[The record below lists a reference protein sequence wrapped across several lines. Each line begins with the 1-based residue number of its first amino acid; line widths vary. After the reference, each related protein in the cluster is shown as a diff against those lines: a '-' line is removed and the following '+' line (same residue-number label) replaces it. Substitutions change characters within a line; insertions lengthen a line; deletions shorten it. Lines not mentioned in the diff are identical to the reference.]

1 MTNQGIRQ
9 LFDELRNQ
17 NEDET
22 IEFKKAE
29 NNFDFSDLGNYFS
42 ALCNETNLKGKR
54 CGWLIFGVQDK
65 TRAIIG
71 TSYRNNPEKLQCL
84 KHETAQKTTAAI
96 TFTNIFELNVT
107 DEGREKRVILFQIP
121 PAPQGLPVAFD
132 GHYYGRDG
140 ESLVALNIQEIMEI
154 KNQTVSSD
162 WSEQIIPQA
171 NIADLDDEAIHKA
184 RFEFKKEN
192 PDMAPLVDEWGN
204 EKFLDKAKIT
214 INGAIT
220 NAALILLGKS
230 DSTQLLKP
238 AIAEITWILKDADG
252 IEVDYKHFEM
262 PLLLNVDKLLARI
275 RNLTFRYMPD
285 NSLFPDEI
293 TQYDNYVI
301 REALHNC
308 IAHQDYAMQERINV
322 VETPDTLTFAN
333 GGAFIPKTVE
343 AVITQDAP
351 QRYYRNKFL
360 CAAMVSLN
368 MIDTIGSGIR
378 RMYINQRKRYFP
390 LPDYRITENEVSVK
404 IYGKV
409 INPNYVKLL
418 KNNSDTTL
426 MEIIALD
433 HIQKGYSISDD
444 MAKLLR
450 QNKLIEGRKTNLFL
464 SDTVAMAT
472 AEMAQYIQNKAFNK
486 KYYKDLT
493 VELLK
498 KKKLGASKNEIK
510 ELLWNKLS
518 NALTDAQKNIYVKNL
533 LFQMVRDG
541 IILSKERKY
550 FLADI

>member
-1 MTNQGIRQ
+1 MTNQEIRQ
-9 LFDELRNQ
+9 LFDELRYQ
-17 NEDET
+17 KEEET
-22 IEFKKAE
+22 IEIKKAE
-29 NNFDFSDLGNYFS
+29 HNFDSSDLGNYFS

-54 CGWLIFGVQDK
+54 CGWLIFGVHDK

-71 TSYRNNPEKLQCL
+71 TSYRNNPEKLQSL
-84 KHETAQKTTAAI
+84 KHEIAQKTTAAI

-154 KNQTVSSD
+154 KNQTVSFD

-171 NIADLDDEAIHKA
+171 TIADLDDEAIHKA

-192 PDMAPLVDEWGN
+192 PDMAALVDEWGN

-220 NAALILLGKS
+220 NAALILLGKP

-252 IEVDYKHFEM
+252 IEVDYKHFGM

-308 IAHQDYAMQERINV
+308 IAHQDYALQERINV

-418 KNNSDTTL
+418 KNNTDTTL

-444 MAKLLR
+444 IAKLLR
-450 QNKLIEGRKTNLFL
+450 QKKLIEGRKTNLFL

-510 ELLWNKLS
+510 ELVWNKLS
-518 NALTDAQKNIYVKNL
+518 NTLTDAQKNNYIRNMLHEMVKESL
-533 LFQMVRDG
+533 IV
-541 IILSKERKY
+541 SKARKY
-550 FLADI
+550 FLAEC

>member
-1 MTNQGIRQ
+1 MTNQEIRQ
-9 LFDELRNQ
+9 LFEELRFQ
-17 NEDET
+17 KEEET

-29 NNFDFSDLGNYFS
+29 HSFDSSDLGNYFS

-54 CGWLIFGVQDK
+54 CGWLIFGVHDK

-71 TSYRNNPEKLQCL
+71 TSYRNSPEKLQSL
-84 KHETAQKTTAAI
+84 KHEIAQKTTAAI

-154 KNQTVSSD
+154 KNQTVSAD

-171 NIADLDDEAIHKA
+171 ALSDLDEEAIHKA

-192 PDMAPLVDEWGN
+192 PDITALVDEWDN

-220 NAALILLGKS
+220 NAALILLGKP
-230 DSTQLLKP
+230 DSSQLLKP
-238 AIAEITWILKDADG
+238 ALAEITWILKDSDG
-252 IEVDYKHFEM
+252 VEVDYKHFGM
-262 PLLLNVDKLLARI
+262 PLLLNVDKVLARI

-308 IAHQDYAMQERINV
+308 IAHQEYALQERINV
-322 VETPDTLTFAN
+322 IETPDALIFAN

-343 AVITQDAP
+343 AVIIQDAP

-390 LPDYRITENEVSVK
+390 LPDYKITEKEVSVK

-418 KNNSDTTL
+418 KNNSDITL
-426 MEIIALD
+426 MEIMALD

-450 QNKLIEGRKTNLFL
+450 QKKLIEGRKSNLFL

-472 AEMAQYIQNKAFNK
+472 AEMAQYIQNKAFDK

-518 NALTDAQKNIYVKNL
+518 NTLTHAQKNNYIRNMLHEMVKDN
-533 LFQMVRDG
+533 
-541 IILSKERKY
+541 IIVSKARKY
-550 FLADI
+550 YLVES

>member
-1 MTNQGIRQ
+1 MTNLEIRQ
-9 LFDELRNQ
+9 LFEELRYQ
-17 NEDET
+17 KEDET

-29 NNFDFSDLGNYFS
+29 NNFDSNELGKYFS
-42 ALCNETNLKGKR
+42 AICNETNLKEKR
-54 CGWLIFGVQDK
+54 CGWLVFGVHDK
-65 TRAIIG
+65 SRAIIG
-71 TSYRNNPEKLQCL
+71 TSYRSSAEKLQSL
-84 KHETAQKTTAAI
+84 KHEIAQKTTAAI
-96 TFTNIFELNVT
+96 TFANIFELTVAENG
-107 DEGREKRVILFQIP
+107 ESKRVILFQIP

-140 ESLVALNIQEIMEI
+140 ESLVALNIQEIVEI

-162 WSEQIIPQA
+162 WSEQIVAQA
-171 NIADLDDEAIHKA
+171 TIADLDEEAIHKA

-192 PDMAPLVDEWGN
+192 PDIASLVDEWNN
-204 EKFLDKAKIT
+204 ETFLNKAKLT
-214 INGAIT
+214 INNAIT
-220 NAALILLGKS
+220 NTALILLGKS
-230 DSTQLLKP
+230 DSSQLLKP
-238 AIAEITWILKDADG
+238 AIAEITWILKDEDG
-252 IEVDYKHFEM
+252 IELDYKHFGM
-262 PLLLNVDKLLARI
+262 PLLLNVDKILSRI

-308 IAHQDYAMQERINV
+308 IAHQDYALQERINV

-368 MIDTIGSGIR
+368 MIDTIGSGIK
-378 RMYINQRKRYFP
+378 RMYLNQRKRYFP
-390 LPDYRITENEVSVK
+390 LPDYKISENEVTVK

-418 KNNSDTTL
+418 KHHAEISL
-426 MEIIALD
+426 AEIITID
-433 HIQKGYSISDD
+433 QIQKGYPIADD
-444 MAKLLR
+444 MAVLLR
-450 QNKLIEGRKTNLFL
+450 KKKLVEGRKSNFFL

-472 AEMAQYIQNKAFNK
+472 AEMTQYIQNRAFDK

-493 VELLK
+493 LELLK
-498 KKKLGASKNEIK
+498 KKKTGASKKEIM

-518 NALTDAQKNIYVKNL
+518 NTLDEDQKSIYVKNL
-533 LFQMVRDG
+533 LFKMVKEG
-541 IILSKERKY
+541 LITSKNRIY
-550 FLADI
+550 FLSES

>member
-1 MTNQGIRQ
+1 MTNQEIRQ
-9 LFDELRNQ
+9 LFDELRYKK
-17 NEDET
+17 EDET

-29 NNFDFSDLGNYFS
+29 CNFDSTSLGNYFS
-42 ALCNETNLKGKR
+42 ALSNETNLKGKR
-54 CGWLIFGVQDK
+54 CGWLIFGVHDK
-65 TRAIIG
+65 TRSIIG
-71 TSYRNNPEKLQCL
+71 TSYRNNPEKLQSL
-84 KHETAQKTTAAI
+84 KHEIAQKTTEAI
-96 TFTNIFELNVT
+96 TFTNILELSIH
-107 DEGREKRVILFQIP
+107 DEGHEKRVVLFQIP
-121 PAPQGLPVAFD
+121 PAPQGLPVAFE
-132 GHYYGRDG
+132 GHYFGRDG

-154 KNQTVSSD
+154 KNQTISSD
-162 WSEQIIPQA
+162 WSEQIIPQGS
-171 NIADLDDEAIHKA
+171 ITDLDDEAIHKA

-192 PDMAPLVDEWGN
+192 PDIAALVDEWDN
-204 EKFLDKAKIT
+204 AKFLDKAKIT

-220 NAALILLGKS
+220 NAALILLGKT
-230 DSTQLLKP
+230 DSSQLLKP
-238 AIAEITWILKDADG
+238 AIAEITWILKDTDG
-252 IEVDYKHFEM
+252 IEVDYKHFGM

-308 IAHQDYAMQERINV
+308 IAHQDYSLQERINV

-333 GGAFIPKTVE
+333 GGSFIPKTIE
-343 AVITQDAP
+343 AVIIQDAP

-390 LPDYRITENEVSVK
+390 LPDYKITEDEVSVK

-444 MAKLLR
+444 IAKLLR
-450 QNKLIEGRKTNLFL
+450 QKKLIEGRKSNLFL

-472 AEMAQYIQNKAFNK
+472 DEMNQYIQNKAFNK

-498 KKKLGASKNEIK
+498 KKKHGASKNEIK
-510 ELLWNKLS
+510 ELVWNKLS
-518 NALTDAQKNIYVKNL
+518 NVLTDAQRNNYIRNMLHEMVKEGVIVSSQRL
-533 LFQMVRDG
+533 
-541 IILSKERKY
+541 Y
-550 FLADI
+550 FLSES

>member
-1 MTNQGIRQ
+1 MTNQEIRQ
-9 LFDELRNQ
+9 LFDELRYQ
-17 NEDET
+17 KEEET

-29 NNFDFSDLGNYFS
+29 HNFDFSDLGKYFS

-54 CGWLIFGVQDK
+54 CGWLIFGVHDK
-65 TRAIIG
+65 TKAIIG
-71 TSYRNNPEKLQCL
+71 TSFRNNTEKLQSL
-84 KHETAQKTTAAI
+84 KHEIAQKTTAAI
-96 TFTNIFELNVT
+96 TLTNIFELKVT
-107 DEGREKRVILFQIP
+107 EEAQEKRVILFQIP

-140 ESLVALNIQEIMEI
+140 ESLVALNIQEFMEI
-154 KNQTVSSD
+154 KNQMVSSD

-171 NIADLDDEAIHKA
+171 TIADLDDEAIHKA

-192 PDMAPLVDEWGN
+192 PDIASLVDEWSN

-220 NAALILLGKS
+220 NAALILLGKP
-230 DSTQLLKP
+230 DSSQLLKP
-238 AIAEITWILKDADG
+238 AIAELTWILKDTDG
-252 IEVDYKHFEM
+252 IEIDYKHFVM

-308 IAHQDYAMQERINV
+308 IAHQDYALQERINV
-322 VETPDTLTFAN
+322 VETPDTLTFVN
-333 GGAFIPKTVE
+333 GGSFIPKTVE

-360 CAAMVSLN
+360 CAAMVNLN

-378 RMYINQRKRYFP
+378 RMFINQRKRYFP
-390 LPDYRITENEVSVK
+390 LPDYKIAENEVLVK

-418 KNNSDTTL
+418 KNNSDITL

-450 QNKLIEGRKTNLFL
+450 QRKLIEGRKNNLYL

-498 KKKLGASKNEIK
+498 KKKNGVSKNEIK

-518 NALTDAQKNIYVKNL
+518 NTLTDKQKNIYIKNM
-533 LFQMVRDG
+533 LFQMVREDL
-541 IILSKERKY
+541 IISKERKY
-550 FLADI
+550 FLAES

>member
-1 MTNQGIRQ
+1 MTNQEIRQ
-9 LFDELRNQ
+9 LFDELRYLK
-17 NEDET
+17 EEET

-29 NNFDFSDLGNYFS
+29 HNFDFSDLGRYFS

-54 CGWLIFGVQDK
+54 CGWLIFGVHDK
-65 TRAIIG
+65 TKAIIG
-71 TSYRNNPEKLQCL
+71 TSFRNNPEKLQSL
-84 KHETAQKTTAAI
+84 KHEIAQKTTAAI
-96 TFTNIFELNVT
+96 TFTNIFELDVI
-107 DEGREKRVILFQIP
+107 DEGQEKRVILFQIP

-154 KNQTVSSD
+154 KSQKVSSD

-171 NIADLDDEAIHKA
+171 TIADLDDEAIHKA

-192 PDMAPLVDEWGN
+192 PDIANLVDEWSN
-204 EKFLDKAKIT
+204 DKFLDKAKIT

-220 NAALILLGKS
+220 NAALILLGKP
-230 DSTQLLKP
+230 DSSQLLKP
-238 AIAEITWILKDADG
+238 AIAELTWILKDADG
-252 IEVDYKHFEM
+252 IEIDYKHFGM
-262 PLLLNVDKLLARI
+262 PLLLNVDRLLARI

-308 IAHQDYAMQERINV
+308 IAHQDYALQERINV
-322 VETPDTLTFAN
+322 VETPDTLTFVN
-333 GGAFIPKTVE
+333 GGSFIPKTVE

-360 CAAMVSLN
+360 CAAMVNLN

-378 RMYINQRKRYFP
+378 RMFINQRKRYFP
-390 LPDYRITENEVSVK
+390 LPDYKITENEVLVK

-409 INPNYVKLL
+409 INPSYVKLL
-418 KNNSDTTL
+418 QNNSDITL

-433 HIQKGYSISDD
+433 HIQKGYSISND

-450 QNKLIEGRKTNLFL
+450 QKKLIEGRKTNFFL
-464 SDTVAMAT
+464 SDAVAMAT

-498 KKKLGASKNEIK
+498 KKKDGVSKNEIK

-518 NALTDAQKNIYVKNL
+518 NTLSDKQKNIYIKNM
-533 LFQMVRDG
+533 LFQMVREDL
-541 IILSKERKY
+541 IISKERKY
-550 FLADI
+550 FLADF

>member
-1 MTNQGIRQ
+1 MTNQEIRQ
-9 LFDELRNQ
+9 LFDELRFQ
-17 NEDET
+17 KEEET

-29 NNFDFSDLGNYFS
+29 HSFDSSDLGNYFS

-54 CGWLIFGVQDK
+54 CGWLIFGVHDK

-71 TSYRNNPEKLQCL
+71 TSYRNNLEKLQSL
-84 KHETAQKTTAAI
+84 KHEIAQKTTAAI
-96 TFTNIFELNVT
+96 TFTNIFELNVL
-107 DEGREKRVILFQIP
+107 DEEREKRVILFQIP

-154 KNQTVSSD
+154 KNQTVSAD

-171 NIADLDDEAIHKA
+171 TLSDLDEEAIHKA

-192 PDMAPLVDEWGN
+192 PDLAALVDEWGN

-220 NAALILLGKS
+220 NAALILLGKP
-230 DSTQLLKP
+230 DSSQLLKP
-238 AIAEITWILKDADG
+238 AIAEITWILKDSDG
-252 IEVDYKHFEM
+252 IEVDYKHFGM
-262 PLLLNVDKLLARI
+262 PLLLNVDKVLARI

-293 TQYDNYVI
+293 SQYDNYVI

-308 IAHQDYAMQERINV
+308 LAHQEYAFQERINV
-322 VETPDTLTFAN
+322 VETPDTLIFAN

-343 AVITQDAP
+343 AVIIQDAP

-390 LPDYRITENEVSVK
+390 LPDYKITEKEVSVK

-418 KNNSDTTL
+418 KNNSDITL
-426 MEIIALD
+426 MEIMALD

-450 QNKLIEGRKTNLFL
+450 QKKLIEGRKTNLFL

-472 AEMAQYIQNKAFNK
+472 AEMVQYIQNKAFDK

-493 VELLK
+493 SELLK

-518 NALTDAQKNIYVKNL
+518 NTLTGTQKTIYIKNL
-533 LFQMVRDG
+533 LFQMVKEG
-541 IILSKERKY
+541 LIISKKRKY
-550 FLADI
+550 FLADF

>member
-1 MTNQGIRQ
+1 MTNQEIRQ
-9 LFDELRNQ
+9 LFEELRFKK
-17 NEDET
+17 EEET

-29 NNFDFSDLGNYFS
+29 HSFDATDLGNYFS

-54 CGWLIFGVQDK
+54 SGWLIFGIHDK

-71 TSYRNNPEKLQCL
+71 TSYRDSSEKLQSL
-84 KHETAQKTTAAI
+84 KHEIAQKTTAAI
-96 TFTNIFELNVT
+96 TFTNIYELIVN
-107 DEGREKRVILFQIP
+107 DEGRDKRVILFQIP

-132 GHYYGRDG
+132 GHYYGRNG
-140 ESLVALNIQEIMEI
+140 ESLVALNIQEILEL
-154 KNQTVSSD
+154 KNQTVCSD
-162 WSEQIIPQA
+162 WSEQINPQA
-171 NIADLDDEAIHKA
+171 NLANLDEEAIHKA
-184 RFEFKKEN
+184 RFEFIKEN
-192 PDMAPLVDEWGN
+192 PDIATHVNDWSN

-220 NAALILLGKS
+220 NAALILLGKTDCS
-230 DSTQLLKP
+230 QLLKP
-238 AIAEITWILKDADG
+238 AISEITWILKDANG
-252 IEVDYKHFEM
+252 IEIDYKHFGM

-301 REALHNC
+301 REALHNA
-308 IAHQDYAMQERINV
+308 IAHQDYMLQERINV

-333 GGAFIPKTVE
+333 GGVFIPKTVE

-390 LPDYRITENEVSVK
+390 MPDYKISDNEVSVT

-418 KNNSDTTL
+418 KNNTNTTL

-433 HIQKGYSISDD
+433 HIQKGYSINDE

-450 QNKLIEGRKTNLFL
+450 QKKLIEGRKSNIFL

-498 KKKLGASKNEIK
+498 KKKHGASKNEIK

-518 NALTDAQKNIYVKNL
+518 NTLTHSQRNNYIRNL
-533 LFQMVRDG
+533 LHEMV
-541 IILSKERKY
+541 KENTLASEARKY
-550 FLADI
+550 YIFEK

>member
-1 MTNQGIRQ
+1 
-9 LFDELRNQ
+9 
-17 NEDET
+17 
-22 IEFKKAE
+22 
-29 NNFDFSDLGNYFS
+29 
-42 ALCNETNLKGKR
+42 
-54 CGWLIFGVQDK
+54 
-65 TRAIIG
+65 
-71 TSYRNNPEKLQCL
+71 
-84 KHETAQKTTAAI
+84 
-96 TFTNIFELNVT
+96 
-107 DEGREKRVILFQIP
+107 
-121 PAPQGLPVAFD
+121 
-132 GHYYGRDG
+132 
-140 ESLVALNIQEIMEI
+140 
-154 KNQTVSSD
+154 
-162 WSEQIIPQA
+162 
-171 NIADLDDEAIHKA
+171 
-184 RFEFKKEN
+184 
-192 PDMAPLVDEWGN
+192 
-204 EKFLDKAKIT
+204 
-214 INGAIT
+214 
-220 NAALILLGKS
+220 
-230 DSTQLLKP
+230 
-238 AIAEITWILKDADG
+238 
-252 IEVDYKHFEM
+252 M

-308 IAHQDYAMQERINV
+308 IAHQDYALQERINV

-368 MIDTIGSGIR
+368 MIDTIGSDIR

-390 LPDYRITENEVSVK
+390 LPDYKISENEVSVK

-418 KNNSDTTL
+418 KYNSDTTL

-444 MAKLLR
+444 IAKLLR
-450 QNKLIEGRKTNLFL
+450 QKKLIEGRKTNLFL

-472 AEMAQYIQNKAFNK
+472 DEMAQYIQNKAFNK

-493 VELLK
+493 LELLK

-510 ELLWNKLS
+510 ELVWNKLS
-518 NALTDAQKNIYVKNL
+518 NTLSDAQKDIYIKNL

-541 IILSKERKY
+541 LISSKERKY
-550 FLADI
+550 FLADF